1 MDALLLKNSGDF
13 DIIYLGCEDMEG
25 LLIVIVAIVVV
36 VCIISIFYAAVYNK
50 FQDYIIRINEVESMI
65 DNNLRSKYDLFNR
78 AIPIIKSNIPKDRE
92 IFGEVVKLRSRK
104 LGNFELYRVLVR
116 SSNEFSGL
124 KEEFP
129 DIEKSAEIKK
139 IISQIN
145 DIDLKLD
152 NEIEYYNENISIYN
166 SLLKKFPSNIVAT
179 FCKYKEKLFFDR
191 KDMSDEDY
199 DDFKL

>member
-1 MDALLLKNSGDF
+1 
-13 DIIYLGCEDMEG
+13 MEG
-25 LLIVIVAIVVV
+25 LLIFIFFIVV
-36 VCIISIFYAAVYNK
+36 IICVMSIFYATVYNR

-65 DNNLRSKYDLFNR
+65 DNNLRNKYDLLNR
-78 AIPIIKSNIPKDRE
+78 AIPIVKGSVPKERVVFSE
-92 IFGEVVKLRSRK
+92 IVKLRSRK

-116 SSNEFSGL
+116 ASNEFGAL
-124 KEEFP
+124 REEFS
-129 DIEKSAEIKK
+129 DVEKSTELKK
-139 IISQIN
+139 IRNQIS

-152 NEIEYYNENISIYN
+152 NEFDYYNENISIYN

-199 DDFKL
+199 EDFKL

>member
-1 MDALLLKNSGDF
+1 
-13 DIIYLGCEDMEG
+13 MEG
-25 LLIVIVAIVVV
+25 LLIVVFVIIVTI
-36 VCIISIFYAAVYNK
+36 CMISIFYATVYNR

-65 DNNLRSKYDLFNR
+65 DNNLRSKYDLLNR
-78 AIPIIKSNIPKDRE
+78 AIPIIKSNLPKDKE
-92 IFGEVVKLRSRK
+92 VFGEVVKLRSRK

-116 SSNEFSGL
+116 ASNEFGAL

-129 DIEKSAEIKK
+129 DIDKSAELKK
-139 IISQIN
+139 VRSQIKE
-145 DIDLKLD
+145 IDLKLD
-152 NEIEYYNENISIYN
+152 NEIDYYNENISIYN

-199 DDFKL
+199 EDFKL